1 MKKAFALAALLGLT
15 GCAALSSDSGRP
27 FEAEFAPAGLQ
38 FSSAPALAAA
48 GGVSDLSLRNGAA
61 VPVGYNL
68 CIAALEQFEGGL
80 WVPARAIGLSCPQSF
95 QSLAPGETA
104 TAQAAL
110 PATLEPGVYRFVTQL
125 SASSE
130 NLPDVQLRG
139 EPFRVD

>member
-15 GCAALSSDSGRP
+15 GCAALSSDSARP

-38 FSSAPALAAA
+38 FSSAPAIAPA
-48 GGVSDLSLRNGAA
+48 GGVSDLALRNGAA

-139 EPFRVD
+139 EPFRVE